1 MGYLETY
8 TNSLNNPSL
17 AASIKKT
24 AKEVADNVESQF
36 DFSGQLIG
44 LLLGNVQSGKTGQ
57 MLGVIS
63 DLADKGFRVFILLTT
78 DNVDLQ
84 RQTYNR
90 VKDALTTFTVLSESD
105 VVSFNP
111 QNLLKPIVIVLKK
124 NTSVLRKWGNL
135 LASSQLNTGLCLCIF
150 DDEADAASLNTL
162 VNKNRTSTINKHLQK
177 IKETASSSLYF
188 EVTATPQSIIL
199 QSIVSGWKP
208 AFINYFKP
216 GDAYLGGNFF
226 YSNPTS
232 YCIRFTSEN
241 ELEEISEEG
250 DILCPE
256 GLRKSIMSFLVV
268 CAYKRIKGETNCNFM
283 IHPSIR
289 IAIHNKFTECVQEY
303 LNLLQQSTSDV
314 GFIEQL
320 KDAWSDLQ
328 QTKPDLIHYDDIYE
342 QVVEI
347 LDNTLICVIPLNS
360 KSFICRDSNNPDA
373 LDLSKGFNIVV
384 GGNTLGRGITFPHL
398 QTVYYCRSSKTPQA
412 DTFWQ
417 HSRIFGYD
425 REKEL
430 IRIYIPHTLHSLFVL
445 LNEANEI
452 LIKQIENGIDKVQ
465 IIYPKGIKPT
475 RKNVLDN
482 KCLNMI
488 VGGVNMFA
496 TNPISNHT
504 QDIDNLVDT
513 YTNFEYVDVSAEL
526 LINILEKTGSYTQ
539 SDFNSR
545 KYIACIKALQ
555 EKRPTIKCRLIVRV
569 NRDISKGTGT
579 LLSPTDRKLG
589 DKFNDDITLTIYRVN
604 GSIDKGWEG
613 IPIWIPNIKFPDG
626 ICFYD
631 IVE

>member
-1 MGYLETY
+1 MSYLETY

-17 AASIKKT
+17 AESIKKT
-24 AKEVADNVESQF
+24 AKEVMANVESQF
-36 DFSGQLIG
+36 DFSGQLTG

-63 DLADKGFRVFILLTT
+63 DLADKGYRVFILLTT

-90 VKDALTTFTVLSESD
+90 VKDALTTFVVLSESD
-105 VVSFNP
+105 VVLFNP

-162 VNKNRTSTINKHLQK
+162 VNKNRISTINKHLQK

-199 QSIVSGWKP
+199 QSGISGWKP
-208 AFINYFKP
+208 AFVNYFKP

-250 DILCPE
+250 DVLCPE

-289 IAIHNKFTECVQEY
+289 IAIHNKFTECIQEY
-303 LNLLQQSTSDV
+303 LNLLQQSTSDD
-314 GFIEQL
+314 GFKEQL
-320 KDAWSDLQ
+320 KEAWTDLQ
-328 QTKPDLIHYDDIYE
+328 QTKPDLVHYDDIYE
-342 QVVEI
+342 QVVDI

-360 KSFICRDSNNPDA
+360 KSFICRDSNNPDS

-430 IRIYIPHTLHSLFVL
+430 VRIFIPQTLHSLFVS
-445 LNEANEI
+445 LNESNEI
-452 LIKQIENGIDKVQ
+452 LIKQIENGIDNIQ
-465 IIYPKGIKPT
+465 IIYPAGIRPT

-482 KCLNMI
+482 KYLNLI

-496 TNPISNHT
+496 SNPIPNYT
-504 QDIDNLVDT
+504 QDVDNIVDA
-513 YTNFEYVDVSAEL
+513 YTNLEYVDVPAEI
-526 LINILEKTGSYTQ
+526 LISILKKTGSAEQT
-539 SDFNSR
+539 DFDSK
-545 KYIACIKALQ
+545 KYISCIKALQ

-604 GSIDKGWEG
+604 GSTDKGWDG
-613 IPIWIPNIKFPDG
+613 MPIWIPNIKFPDG

>member
-1 MGYLETY
+1 MGNLEIY
-8 TNSLNNPSL
+8 TSSLNNPSL

-24 AKEVADNVESQF
+24 AKEVADNVEKF
-36 DFSGQLIG
+36 NFSGQLTG

-57 MLGVIS
+57 MIGIIS

-78 DNVDLQ
+78 DNIDLQ

-90 VKDALTTFTVLSESD
+90 VKDALKTFTVLTESD
-105 VVSFNP
+105 IVSFNP

-124 NTSVLRKWGNL
+124 NASVLRKWGNL
-135 LASSQLNTGLCLCIF
+135 LATSQLNAGLCLCIF

-162 VNKNRTSTINKHLQK
+162 VNKNRTSTINKYLQK

-216 GDAYLGGNFF
+216 GDTYLGGNFF
-226 YSNPTS
+226 YSNPAS

-283 IHPSIR
+283 IHPSIK

-303 LNLLQQSTSDV
+303 LNLLQQSTSEV

-320 KDAWSDLQ
+320 KEAWSDLQ
-328 QTKPDLIHYDDIYE
+328 QTKPDLPHYDDIYE
-342 QVVEI
+342 QVIEI

-430 IRIYIPHTLHSLFVL
+430 VRIYIPHTLHSLFVS
-445 LNEANEI
+445 LNEANEM
-452 LIKQIENGIDKVQ
+452 LIKQIENGIDKIQ
-465 IIYPKGIKPT
+465 LIYPEKIKPT

-482 KCLNMI
+482 KYLNLI

-513 YTNFEYVDVSAEL
+513 YANYEYADVPAEL
-526 LINILEKTGSYTQ
+526 LINILEKTGSSSQ
-539 SDFNSR
+539 SDFDSK

-555 EKRPTIKCRLIVRV
+555 EKRPTIKCHLIVRV

-579 LLSPTDRKLG
+579 LLSPTDRMLG
-589 DKFNDDITLTIYRVN
+589 NKFNNDITLTIYRIN
-604 GSIDKGWEG
+604 GSIDKGWNG

-631 IVE
+631 VVE

>member
-1 MGYLETY
+1 M
-8 TNSLNNPSL
+8 
-17 AASIKKT
+17 
-24 AKEVADNVESQF
+24 
-36 DFSGQLIG
+36 
-44 LLLGNVQSGKTGQ
+44 
-57 MLGVIS
+57 
-63 DLADKGFRVFILLTT
+63 
-78 DNVDLQ
+78 
-84 RQTYNR
+84 
-90 VKDALTTFTVLSESD
+90 
-105 VVSFNP
+105 
-111 QNLLKPIVIVLKK
+111 
-124 NTSVLRKWGNL
+124 
-135 LASSQLNTGLCLCIF
+135 NTGLCLCIF

-162 VNKNRTSTINKHLQK
+162 VNQNRTSTINKHLQK

-199 QSIVSGWKP
+199 QSGISGWKP
-208 AFINYFKP
+208 AFVNYFKP

-250 DILCPE
+250 DVLCPE

-303 LNLLQQSTSDV
+303 LNLLQQSTSDD
-314 GFIEQL
+314 GFKEQL
-320 KDAWSDLQ
+320 KEAWTDLQ
-328 QTKPDLIHYDDIYE
+328 QTKPDLVHYDDIYE

-430 IRIYIPHTLHSLFVL
+430 VRIFIPQALHSLFVS
-445 LNEANEI
+445 LNESNEI
-452 LIKQIENGIDKVQ
+452 LIKQIENGIDNIQ
-465 IIYPKGIKPT
+465 IIYPEGIKPT

-482 KCLNMI
+482 KYLNLI

-496 TNPISNHT
+496 SNPIPNYT
-504 QDIDNLVDT
+504 QDVDNIVDA
-513 YTNFEYVDVSAEL
+513 YTNLEYVDVSAETL
-526 LINILEKTGSYTQ
+526 MSILNKTGSAEQT
-539 SDFNSR
+539 DFDSK
-545 KYIACIKALQ
+545 KYISCIKALQ

-569 NRDISKGTGT
+569 NRDINKGTGT

-604 GSIDKGWEG
+604 GSTDKGWDG
-613 IPIWIPNIKFPDG
+613 MPIWIPNIKFPDG

>member
-1 MGYLETY
+1 MSFLETY
-8 TNSLNNPSL
+8 TNSLNNPPLSD
-17 AASIKKT
+17 SIKKT
-24 AKEVADNVESQF
+24 AKEVIANVESRF
-36 DFSGQLIG
+36 DFSGQLTG

-63 DLADKGFRVFILLTT
+63 GLADKGYRVFILLTT

-105 VVSFNP
+105 VVLFNP

-162 VNKNRTSTINKHLQK
+162 VNKNRTSTINKHLQR

-199 QSIVSGWKP
+199 QSGISGWKP
-208 AFINYFKP
+208 AFVNYFKP

-232 YCIRFTSEN
+232 YCIKFTSEN

-250 DILCPE
+250 DVLCPE

-289 IAIHNKFTECVQEY
+289 IAIHNKFTECVQEF
-303 LNLLQQSTSDV
+303 LNLLQQSTSDN
-314 GFIEQL
+314 GFKEQL
-320 KDAWSDLQ
+320 KEAWTDLQ
-328 QTKPDLIHYDDIYE
+328 QTKPDLVHYDDIYE
-342 QVVEI
+342 QVIEI

-360 KSFICRDSNNPDA
+360 KSFICRDANNPDA
-373 LDLSKGFNIVV
+373 LDLSKGLNIVV

-430 IRIYIPHTLHSLFVL
+430 VRIFIPQSLHSLFVS
-445 LNEANEI
+445 LNESNEI
-452 LIKQIENGIDKVQ
+452 LTKQIENGIDNIQ
-465 IIYPKGIKPT
+465 IIYPEGIKPT

-482 KCLNMI
+482 KYLNLI

-496 TNPISNHT
+496 SNPISNYT
-504 QDIDNLVDT
+504 QDVDKLVEKYANL
-513 YTNFEYVDVSAEL
+513 EYANVSAET
-526 LINILEKTGSYTQ
+526 LISILKKTGSADYT
-539 SDFNSR
+539 DFDSK
-545 KYIACIKALQ
+545 KYIPCIKALQ
-555 EKRPTIKCRLIVRV
+555 EKRPTIKCRLIVRT

-589 DKFNDDITLTIYRVN
+589 EKFNDDITLTIYRIN
-604 GSIDKGWEG
+604 GSTDKGWNG
-613 IPIWIPNIKFPDG
+613 VPIWIPNIKFPNG
-626 ICFYD
+626 ICFYN